1 MSLRGRHIRT
11 ISAAPMAR
19 FLLVTTGG
27 THFALPADR
36 VQGLLTREEA
46 GSAGPVSLQSVI
58 YPAIDLAGRLDL
70 APDTEGPDTRTVLL
84 SHGTAK
90 GNIRVAEVHGLKELE
105 QSHVL
110 PLPRHF
116 QGEERTWY
124 GGMLLFEESIALV
137 LNPAWLLQGWGTGQA
152 VAGTD
157 QRGKSALLLP
167 VRQALAGRQV

>member
-1 MSLRGRHIRT
+1 MSLRGRHART
-11 ISAAPMAR
+11 VSAAPTVR
-19 FLLVTTGG
+19 FLLVTAGG

-36 VQGLLTREEA
+36 IQGLLTREEA
-46 GSAGPVSLQSVI
+46 GSAGPVSLQNAT
-58 YPAIDLAGRLDL
+58 YPAIDLAGRLGL
-70 APDTEGPDTRTVLL
+70 AQDAEGPDARTVLL

-124 GGMLLFEESIALV
+124 EGMVLFEETMALV
-137 LNPAWLLQGWGTGQA
+137 LNPVWLLQGCGTGQV
-152 VAGTD
+152 VAGTE
-157 QRGKSALLLP
+157 QRGMSTLLLP
-167 VRQALAGRQV
+167 ARPALAGGQA